1 MPNRVVVTGF
11 GAITPVG
18 LTADETWKNL
28 ISGVSG
34 IGNITSF
41 DCASFNVKVAGEV
54 KDFDPLLYMD
64 PTTAKYSDKFT
75 QFAVSASVQAIESA
89 KLTIDESNKYDIAIL
104 IGSGI
109 GGIGSLEK
117 QVSVLNNRGPN
128 KVSPYIVPMMI
139 ADNASGRTSIRSKI
153 QGMNLSLVS
162 SCSTG
167 TDSIGIAYT
176 LLKYGEYKAFVVGG
190 SDASITPIGIAGF
203 SQAGALSRNT
213 NPDIASRPFDANR
226 DGFVMGEGST
236 VLILETLEHAIAR
249 KANIIAEI
257 VGYGCT
263 SDAFHITQ
271 PSDNG
276 EAGAKAITKA
286 MNGLNIE
293 EIDYINAHGTST
305 SLNDLSETRVV
316 KKVFG
321 EKAYQIPLS
330 SIKSMTG
337 HMLGAAGALEAMICC
352 KVVSENIIPPTINYE
367 TPDPNCDLD
376 YVPNKARTGNFRT
389 VISNSFGFG
398 GHNSVIAIRKYDNN

>member
-11 GAITPVG
+11 GSITPVG
-18 LTADETWKNL
+18 LTAKETWENI

-34 IGNITSF
+34 IDNISGF
-41 DCASFNVKVAGEV
+41 DCTNFNVKVAGEV
-54 KDFDPLLYMD
+54 KNFDPLLYMD
-64 PTTAKYSDKFT
+64 PNTAKYSDRFT
-75 QFAVSASVQAIESA
+75 QFAISASLQAIDSA
-89 KLTIDESNKYDIAIL
+89 KLTIDDSNKFDIGIL

-109 GGIGSLEK
+109 GGISSLER
-117 QVSVLNNRGPN
+117 QVLVLNSRGPN

-139 ADNASGRTSIRSKI
+139 ADNASGRTSIKSGI
-153 QGMNLSLVS
+153 QGMNISLVS

-190 SDASITPIGIAGF
+190 SDASVTPIGVAGF
-203 SQAGALSRNT
+203 SQAGALSRNA
-213 NPDIASRPFDANR
+213 NPAIASRPFDANR
-226 DGFVMGEGST
+226 DGFVIGEGST
-236 VLILETLEHAIAR
+236 ILILETLDHAIDR

-257 VGYGCT
+257 IGYGCT

-276 EAGAKAITKA
+276 EAGAKAIA
-286 MNGLNIE
+286 RALNGINIDE
-293 EIDYINAHGTST
+293 LDYINAHGTST
-305 SLNDLSETRVV
+305 PLNDLSETRVI

-321 EKAYQIPLS
+321 EKAYKIPLS

-337 HMLGAAGALEAMICC
+337 HMLGAAGALEAMVCC
-352 KVVSENIIPPTINYE
+352 KVVNENIIPPTINYE
-367 TPDPNCDLD
+367 TPDPDCDLD
-376 YVPNKARTGNFRT
+376 YVPNKSRTGRFRT

-398 GHNSVIAIRKYDNN
+398 GHNSVIAIRKYEEN

>member
-18 LTADETWKNL
+18 LSAEDTWKNL

-34 IGNITSF
+34 INNISSF
-41 DCASFNVKVAGEV
+41 DCTNFNVKVAGEV
-54 KDFDPLLYMD
+54 KNFDPLLYLD
-64 PTTAKYSDKFT
+64 PNTAKYSDRFT
-75 QFAVSASVQAIESA
+75 QFAISASMQALESA
-89 KLTIDESNKYDIAIL
+89 KLNIDESNKYDIGIL

-109 GGIGSLEK
+109 GGISSMEK
-117 QVSVLNNRGPN
+117 QVGVLNTRGPN

-139 ADNASGRTSIRSKI
+139 ADNASGRTSIKSGI
-153 QGMNLSLVS
+153 QGMNISLVS

-167 TDSIGIAYT
+167 TDSVGIAYT
-176 LLKYGEYKAFVVGG
+176 LLKYGEYKAFLVGG
-190 SDASITPIGIAGF
+190 TDASITPIGVAGF

-226 DGFVMGEGST
+226 DGFVIGEGSAI
-236 VLILETLEHAIAR
+236 LILETLEHALSH

-257 VGYGCT
+257 IGYGCT

-276 EAGAKAITKA
+276 EAGAKAIIKA
-286 MNGLNIE
+286 MNGLDID

-305 SLNDLSETRVV
+305 PLNDLSETRVI

-321 EKAYQIPLS
+321 KKAYQIPLS

-337 HMLGAAGALEAMICC
+337 HMLGAAGALEILVCC
-352 KVVSENIIPPTINYE
+352 KVVSEDIIPPTINYE
-367 TPDPNCDLD
+367 TPDPDCDLD
-376 YVPNKARTGNFRT
+376 YVPNKARTGNFST

-398 GHNSVIAIRKYDNN
+398 GHNSVIAIKKFINN